1 MFISNHFSEIVTF
14 TGCPLNDDQKNDK
27 FFSKKKKIK
36 KKRKKMSPKM
46 PKKHFENQVENKLVS
61 NHNKYGTLA
70 YFITNNFN
78 VL

>member
-1 MFISNHFSEIVTF
+1 
-14 TGCPLNDDQKNDK
+14 
-27 FFSKKKKIK
+27 
-36 KKRKKMSPKM
+36 MSPKM

-70 YFITNNFN
+70 YFITNSFN